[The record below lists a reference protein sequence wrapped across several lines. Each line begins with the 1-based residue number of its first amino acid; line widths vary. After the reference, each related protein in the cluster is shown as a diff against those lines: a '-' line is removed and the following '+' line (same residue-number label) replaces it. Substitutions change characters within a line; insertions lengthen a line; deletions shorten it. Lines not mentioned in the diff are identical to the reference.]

1 MPRKRKDKN
10 PLTGKPYNSYSNDK
24 SVAGMAKRAAGMLVQ
39 DYGNYLKTVRNVGI
53 HLGKKIRDASGN
65 APAKKMKK
73 TISKISHRE
82 SSPLAKSPKPKHI

>member
-1 MPRKRKDKN
+1 MPRKNKN
-10 PLTGKPYNSYSNDK
+10 PLTGKPYNSNK

-39 DYGNYLKTVRNVGI
+39 DYGNYMKAVGGVAQRAGSYV
-53 HLGKKIRDASGN
+53 GKKIRDASGN